1 MIDKEIWA
9 EAFNLAKDQLR
20 HGKIHFSDLEG
31 VAKGIYDKIEIL
43 RSGPII
49 DITAEPLKQ
58 IEAPR
63 HEKTRKCVKCALCG
77 AEFKTL
83 TKKHLAT
90 HGLTREEYMKKFDVS
105 KKDMSVKVARK
116 TSTGDDNP
124 LKQMQMIMKEFG
136 IARGEV
142 KKFVMDKGF
151 DGLKGL
157 ATAAKEKGVG
167 IIELLGGSAPAAP
180 AKEEKKK

>member
-1 MIDKEIWA
+1 MVDKEMWS
-9 EAFNLAKDQLR
+9 EAVNLAKDQLR
-20 HGKIHFSDLEG
+20 HGKIHFSDLET
-31 VAKGIYDKIEIL
+31 VAKSIYEKLDSL

-49 DITAEPLKQ
+49 DITAEPMKQ

-90 HGLTREEYMKKFDVS
+90 HGLTREEYMQKFDVS

-116 TSTGDDNP
+116 TTSGEDNP
-124 LKQMQMIMKEFG
+124 LKQMQMIMKDFG

-157 ATAAKEKGVG
+157 AAAAKEKGVG
-167 IIELLGGSAPAAP
+167 IIEMLGGSAPAVP